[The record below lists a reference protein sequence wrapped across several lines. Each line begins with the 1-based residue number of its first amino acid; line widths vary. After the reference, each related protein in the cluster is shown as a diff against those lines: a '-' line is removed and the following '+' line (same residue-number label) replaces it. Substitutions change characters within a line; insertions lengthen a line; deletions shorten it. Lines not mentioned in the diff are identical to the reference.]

1 MNHVTIL
8 FSALSLGSLLVTP
21 GFTASASA
29 QDALGAGNILDNQL
43 GGVSRNGRSR
53 RPSSA
58 PNSGYGDALDA
69 SLYMGANGVRDLRNA
84 ESTRLDFRIGNLMV
98 TGSLAGGKNFR
109 GDVGYMAASDFR
121 GEVGSDAIFNE
132 LQGSALSQ
140 IQFVNSPMAND
151 RYAAGVGVGLYE
163 YRRDYT
169 PAAQIYT
176 VSQASDI
183 NQDRIRLDRTNAY
196 AASRNLYD
204 TAVNASSLRLITSE
218 SNGEEQLLSV
228 ESTPLQGVYTR
239 VLDQD
244 TLYSGLSFY
253 DRAAL
258 ASGLRRGDVKDVG
271 DSFQTPISSIAPE
284 SMINGAIIGNI
295 EIGDQA
301 DTMIKSN
308 ILQADP
314 DAQMNAYERV
324 VRELLLRYG
333 DDDSVRLDVNP
344 EVLERVREEM
354 DELRELT
361 MGLEISNAAR
371 PTDLDDRESNLIGV
385 PSLFDDS
392 SKEEPEPDDD
402 VEEEPQANQSL
413 NAEEREAKTRADRIE
428 RLGRAAERLRNG
440 TDINSFSEGQI
451 GRIKQLMIQAEKRLK
466 EKDYFDAESR
476 FDRVLRINP
485 GNPLALYGRANAQLG
500 AGLYLSTALSLR
512 KLFTSYPELI
522 GSDLAP
528 QFLPSETR
536 LRLSLA
542 KLSKRF
548 ERGSDIPSYGLCY
561 AYVGHLLEEP
571 EIISAGLKHMEEL
584 ESDQLLAELLR
595 QVWIGDS
602 STEEPP
608 GK

>member
-1 MNHVTIL
+1 MNQTTIL
-8 FSALSLGSLLVTP
+8 LSGLCLCSLMLADPAPPAL
-21 GFTASASA
+21 A

-43 GGVSRNGRSR
+43 GGASRNGRSSNR
-53 RPSSA
+53 QRVTGH
-58 PNSGYGDALDA
+58 SGYGDALDA
-69 SLYMGANGVRDLRNA
+69 SLYLGANGVRDLRNS

-109 GDVGYMAASDFR
+109 GDVGYTAASDFR
-121 GEVGSDAIFNE
+121 GRVGSDAIFSE

-140 IQFVNSPMAND
+140 IQFVNSPLAND

-169 PAAQIYT
+169 PAEQIYT
-176 VSQASDI
+176 AGQAADI

-204 TAVNASSLRLITSE
+204 TAVNASSLRLITEE
-218 SNGEEQLLSV
+218 SRDGDRLLSV

-258 ASGLRRGDVKDVG
+258 ATGLREGDVRDVG
-271 DSFQTPISSIAPE
+271 ESFQTPISSIAPE
-284 SMINGAIIGNI
+284 SMVNSAIMGDIQ
-295 EIGDQA
+295 IGDRA
-301 DTMIKSN
+301 DYMIQSN

-344 EVLERVREEM
+344 DVLEKVKEEM

-361 MGLEISNAAR
+361 MGLEISSAAR
-371 PTDLDDRESNLIGV
+371 PTDMNDRESNDRQTLSILEEQSSESTV
-385 PSLFDDS
+385 DS
-392 SKEEPEPDDD
+392 DDD
-402 VEEEPQANQSL
+402 GATATNQAL
-413 NAEEREAKTRADRIE
+413 NPEEREAKVRADRIE
-428 RLGRAAERLRNG
+428 RLSRAAERIRNG
-440 TDINSFSEGQI
+440 GDINSFSQGQS
-451 GRIKQLMIQAEKRLK
+451 GRILQLMTQAEQRL
-466 EKDYFDAESR
+466 EEGDYFDAESR

-500 AGLYLSTALSLR
+500 AGLYLSSALSLR
-512 KLFTSYPELI
+512 KLFTGYPELI

-528 QFLPSETR
+528 QFLPNETR
-536 LRLSLA
+536 LRLSLN
-542 KLSKRF
+542 KLRTRF

-561 AYVGHLLEEP
+561 AYVGHLLDEP
-571 EIISAGLKHMEEL
+571 DVISVGLEHMEEL
-584 ESDQLLAELLR
+584 ESDQPLAELLR
-595 QVWIGDS
+595 QVWLGGS
-602 STEEPP
+602 PSEEPP